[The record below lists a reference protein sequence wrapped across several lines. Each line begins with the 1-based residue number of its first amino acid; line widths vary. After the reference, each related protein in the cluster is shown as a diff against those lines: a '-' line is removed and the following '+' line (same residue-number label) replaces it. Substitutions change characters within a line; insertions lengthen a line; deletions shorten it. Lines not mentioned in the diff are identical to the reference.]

1 MSVAVSHRVQPGSR
15 RTRLRTVDAI
25 DAVALRERESA
36 LEAWRDSVEAAREA
50 SEANRRCSRRVRY
63 EARDAVGVVLFSA
76 GASTGLAVLITFAL
90 ALVG

>member
-1 MSVAVSHRVQPGSR
+1 MSVAVSHRVQPVSR
-15 RTRLRTVDAI
+15 RTRQRTLDT
-25 DAVALRERESA
+25 VALRERESA
-36 LEAWRDSVEAAREA
+36 LEAWRDSVDAAREV

-76 GASTGLAVLITFAL
+76 GASTGLAVLITLVL

>member
-1 MSVAVSHRVQPGSR
+1 MSVAVSHRVQPVSR
-15 RTRLRTVDAI
+15 RTRQRAI

-76 GASTGLAVLITFAL
+76 GASTGVAL
-90 ALVG
+90 AIVLLTRVAG

>member
-1 MSVAVSHRVQPGSR
+1 MSVAVSHRVQPDTR
-15 RTRLRTVDAI
+15 RLRRPPTD
-25 DAVALRERESA
+25 RESA
-36 LEAWRDSVEAAREA
+36 VEAWRESVEAAREA

-76 GASTGLAVLITFAL
+76 GASTGLAVVITLLL

>member
-1 MSVAVSHRVQPGSR
+1 MSVAVSHRVQPVSR
-15 RTRLRTVDAI
+15 RTRQRTLDT
-25 DAVALRERESA
+25 VALRERESA
-36 LEAWRDSVEAAREA
+36 LAAWRDSVEAAREA

-76 GASTGLAVLITFAL
+76 GASTGLAVLITLVL

>member
-1 MSVAVSHRVQPGSR
+1 MSVAVSHRVQPVSR
-15 RTRLRTVDAI
+15 RTRQRAVDA
-25 DAVALRERESA
+25 VTLRERESA

-76 GASTGLAVLITFAL
+76 GASTGLAVLITLVL

>member
-1 MSVAVSHRVQPGSR
+1 MSVAVSHRVQPASR
-15 RTRLRTVDAI
+15 RTRQRTI
-25 DAVALRERESA
+25 DAVALRDRESA

-76 GASTGLAVLITFAL
+76 GASTGLAVLITLVL

>member
-1 MSVAVSHRVQPGSR
+1 MSVAVSHRVQPVSR
-15 RTRLRTVDAI
+15 RTRQRAVD
-25 DAVALRERESA
+25 DVALRERESA
-36 LEAWRDSVEAAREA
+36 LAAWRDSVEAAREA

-76 GASTGLAVLITFAL
+76 GASTGLAVLITLVL